1 MAVGVLANKVYALYV
16 GPEGLGYWG
25 LLQSVFNF
33 SLIGFGLG
41 ISTNL
46 VRLASSAE
54 ESFSLPA
61 YYRAA
66 WELYLTLVALL
77 AIIFFL
83 ARAPIAERL
92 LAGAHPEEVFW
103 VAGAVIFGFAM
114 AIQVSTLNVLRQ
126 VRSIATINLLTSVCG
141 ASIGIAAV
149 ITWGERGLAMTL
161 CLGQLAGFVLAS
173 LQVRRFFPPNI
184 PVYSHPALGQKRLE
198 LLRRGIPFTAGTL
211 IGGGIQVILPLLILY
226 HLSKTDVGYFR
237 AVQSITMI
245 YLGFLQGS
253 LSQDYY
259 PRLAA
264 SSKEQ
269 VARVFRQQSLL
280 VLGLIV
286 PGILAVQALGPFVV
300 KVLFTPQFL
309 PGLEILRWQLVGDV
323 VKVLGYLMGFMV
335 LARLSIR
342 SYALA
347 EIIGGFS
354 LAISVWFGAQWFGL
368 FGVGASNL
376 VAYGVYSGVLVYL
389 LRDWLPADWATTH
402 LPLWFL
408 AVGLVA
414 LVGWLP
420 GIWQAVVG
428 VPLAGMWMMSFYFL
442 RSRLIH
448 HG

>member
-1 MAVGVLANKVYALYV
+1 MAIGILANKVYALYV

-66 WELYLTLVALL
+66 WELYLALVALL
-77 AIIFFL
+77 AIVFFL
-83 ARAPIAERL
+83 ARVPISERL
-92 LAGAHPEEVFW
+92 LAGAHPEAVFW

-114 AIQVSTLNVLRQ
+114 AIQISTLNILRQ
-126 VRSIATINLLTSVCG
+126 VKSIAIINLLANICG
-141 ASIGIAAV
+141 ASIGIAMV
-149 ITWGERGLAMTL
+149 ITWGERGLAVAL
-161 CLGQLAGFVLAS
+161 CLGQLAGFALAS
-173 LQVRRFFPPNI
+173 LQVRRFFSPNLL
-184 PVYSHPALGQKRLE
+184 VHNHLALGQKRFE
-198 LLRRGIPFTAGTL
+198 LLRRGIPFTASTL

-237 AVQSITMI
+237 AVQSITTI
-245 YLGFLQGS
+245 YIGFLQSS

-269 VARVFRQQSLL
+269 VSIVFRQQSLL

-286 PGILAVQALGPFVV
+286 PGILVIQALGPFVI
-300 KVLFTPQFL
+300 KVLFTSQFL
-309 PGLEILRWQLVGDV
+309 SSLEILRWQLVGDV
-323 VKVLGYLMGFMV
+323 VKVLGYLMGFMI
-335 LARLSIR
+335 LARQSIR

-368 FGVGASNL
+368 VGVGASNL

-389 LRDWLPADWATTH
+389 LREWLPRNWATTH

-408 AVGLVA
+408 AAALVA

-420 GIWQAVVG
+420 GIWQAMAG
-428 VPLAGMWMMSFYFL
+428 IPLAGMWIMSLYFL

-448 HG
+448 DG